1 MSRNT
6 IPVDI
11 YTLNN
16 EQRQQ
21 LFLALF
27 EADPSLPNILNS
39 EQRRRLFAVL
49 VAIDSSLVGSLPDST
64 YNAIHGTT
72 NEQVYLLYIFF

>member
-1 MSRNT
+1 MVQNNNQINIHTLT
-6 IPVDI
+6 I
-11 YTLNN
+11 

-21 LFLALF
+21 LFLTLF

-49 VAIDSSLVGSLPDST
+49 IAIDSSLAASLLDARC
-64 YNAIHGTT
+64 AIQGIT
-72 NEQVYLLYIFF
+72 NKQVCFI